1 MSYDVMEKYNLDKWD
16 VMIALSSGTLTA
28 MLDVFLV
35 KDISLTEAHKWG
47 KKETDEFVKYVARK
61 NGYSEKNGDLAGAIR
76 FLEGK
81 HKIAADQLT
90 NEFGGGK
97 QHHLRDFAHHPTL
110 TGLIFSILTQF
121 TGQGY
126 GTDVHGNFIQVP
138 LPDQTLLGKTFV
150 EKIYMG
156 FVTWGLHMVSDIA
169 GSSSS
174 VAMGKEGTGLPGPLM
189 SFFKEIS
196 AIPGIKSLAGKNE
209 KEHYEFSV
217 YCSKLF
223 NGTLLG
229 EHDENGNIIKE
240 GELKFDLRT
249 EIGIVHESINNKQYL
264 PVLLNEAI
272 VRGFY
277 AIRGFC
283 NEVQE
288 KDVITFENLKQ
299 LDYKKILPFN
309 NRRITHMLAISS
321 TMFSVV
327 DISGAVTKAAL
338 KNKDNKA
345 GFALDVFQGIN
356 YFGLGRFALSATGE
370 MSIAGQ
376 EIQKKLIEAADSE
389 FAKVASK
396 ALAITKIGTPVGFVS
411 ASVGVYQEISD
422 AMKELQLSKEERLFV
437 EAECQKSIEV
447 IRAYQMEMNAMVEEY
462 LTNHMETFA
471 HGFDKMDQ
479 AIKANDINQFI
490 EGNNVIQAFL
500 GYDVLYKTQDEFDEM
515 MLSEDCLVF

>member
-1 MSYDVMEKYNLDKWD
+1 MSYDVMEKSNLDKWD
-16 VMIALSSGTLTA
+16 VTIALSSGILTA

-35 KDISLTEAHKWG
+35 KDISLSEAHKWG
-47 KKETDEFVKYVARK
+47 KKQTDDLVKYVARK

-76 FLEGK
+76 FLENK
-81 HKIAADQLT
+81 YPIAADQLT

-110 TGLIFSILTQF
+110 TGLVFSILTQF

-126 GTDVHGNFIQVP
+126 GTDVHGNFISVP
-138 LPDQTLLGKTFV
+138 LPNQTLLGKTFV
-150 EKIYMG
+150 EKIYIG
-156 FVTWGLHMVSDIA
+156 FIAWGFHMVSDIA

-196 AIPGIKSLAGKNE
+196 ALPGIKSLAGKT
-209 KEHYEFSV
+209 KDEHYEFSV
-217 YCSKLF
+217 FCSKLF

-229 EHDENGNIIKE
+229 VHDENGKIVKD

-249 EIGIVHESINNKQYL
+249 EIGIVHEAIDNKQYL
-264 PVLLNEAI
+264 PVLLNEAV
-272 VRGFY
+272 VRGLY
-277 AIRGFC
+277 AIRSFC
-283 NEVQE
+283 DQVKE
-288 KDVITFENLKQ
+288 KEISSYEDLNK
-299 LDYKKILPFN
+299 LDYKRTLPFN
-309 NRRITHMLAISS
+309 NRKLTHMLAISS

-338 KNKDNKA
+338 KNKNNKA
-345 GFALDVFQGIN
+345 SFALDVFQGIN
-356 YFGLGRFALSATGE
+356 YFGLGRFVLSATGE

-376 EIQKKLIEAADSE
+376 EIQKKLVEAADSE
-389 FAKVASK
+389 FAKIASK

-411 ASVGVYQEISD
+411 ASVGVYQEIND
-422 AMKELQLSKEERLFV
+422 AMKELQLSKEERLLV

-447 IRAYQMEMNAMVEEY
+447 IKAYQVDINAMVEEY

-471 HGFDKMDQ
+471 CGFEKMDQ

-490 EGNNVIQAFL
+490 EGNNVIQEFL
-500 GYDVLYKTQDEFDEM
+500 GYGVLYKNQDEFDEM
-515 MLSEDCLVF
+515 ILSDDCLVF